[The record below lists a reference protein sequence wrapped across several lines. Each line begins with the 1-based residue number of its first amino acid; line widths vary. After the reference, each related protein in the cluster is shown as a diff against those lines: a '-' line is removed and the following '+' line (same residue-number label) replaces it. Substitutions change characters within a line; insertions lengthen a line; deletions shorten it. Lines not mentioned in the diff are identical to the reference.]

1 MELEGFTALEDVAS
15 GLALVALMIALGVGR
30 AYVRRR
36 AMSEEPSAK
45 FWNWK

>member
-1 MELEGFTALEDVAS
+1 VELEGFTPLEDVAS
-15 GLALVALMIALGVGR
+15 GLAFVALVIALAVGR
-30 AYVRRR
+30 AYVRRH